1 MNNTAHKRIEDVRS
15 ITEISEGKILI
26 EDASREASLSVNK
39 ACSGLP
45 LSTAEPHLSLFVKG
59 EDFATEIELD
69 GEQMD
74 ALADAVYHI
83 QNEYGGDSDE

>member
-1 MNNTAHKRIEDVRS
+1 MNGTSHERIEDVRS

-26 EDASREASLSVNK
+26 EDSSREASLSVNK

-45 LSTAEPHLSLFVKG
+45 LSTAEPHLSLFVSG

-69 GEQMD
+69 GEQLD
-74 ALADAVYHI
+74 ALADAIYNI
-83 QNEYGGDSDE
+83 QSQYAGESE